1 MCAFE
6 AGRLFEQGGLLPQA
20 SNAYRLAL
28 TVDPDLIAAASSLVN
43 LVGMALTPES
53 AFRTIFDAARLA
65 STEAHSAAL
74 IGLCLKNDLTFDGV
88 EDRTWDL
95 LQELRNIDAV
105 NGFERQLIEGLLE
118 RGSSADAMG
127 MLRTF
132 VEVEDDVS
140 QLIWANLE
148 LGELGL
154 TQNDIPT
161 AIMCFRNAL
170 GLGAELEG
178 QSGLSFAYLLH
189 SDADLARLSYR
200 RLEELGGTT
209 DTAYALEGR
218 LGRLVSLI
226 MLGRDEAAE
235 RLLTEIPEAEMS
247 SRSAHLLTMLDT
259 HLKERLPARL
269 LSETVSDSTN
279 CEIATQVR
287 VPDWLRSTSG
297 MVSDEVRSQIKQ
309 AWELQRHGWFNG
321 TLVTVPQAVSAA
333 QRIESTSH

>member
-154 TQNDIPT
+154 TQMIYKPQSCAFAMRLDW
-161 AIMCFRNAL
+161 
-170 GLGAELEG
+170 G
-178 QSGLSFAYLLH
+178 QSWKGNRAC
-189 SDADLARLSYR
+189 
-200 RLEELGGTT
+200 
-209 DTAYALEGR
+209 
-218 LGRLVSLI
+218 
-226 MLGRDEAAE
+226 
-235 RLLTEIPEAEMS
+235 P
-247 SRSAHLLTMLDT
+247 
-259 HLKERLPARL
+259 LP
-269 LSETVSDSTN
+269 
-279 CEIATQVR
+279 
-287 VPDWLRSTSG
+287 TSCTP
-297 MVSDEVRSQIKQ
+297 M
-309 AWELQRHGWFNG
+309 
-321 TLVTVPQAVSAA
+321 
-333 QRIESTSH
+333 RI